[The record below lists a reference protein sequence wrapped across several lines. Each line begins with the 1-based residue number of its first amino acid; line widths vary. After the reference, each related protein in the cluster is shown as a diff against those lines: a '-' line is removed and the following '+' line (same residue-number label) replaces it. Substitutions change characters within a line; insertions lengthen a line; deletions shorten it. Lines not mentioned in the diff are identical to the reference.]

1 MIIHTLTSN
10 GIVLN
15 KITQVKYSANFLA
28 YINYSIN
35 VNCDYI
41 IMKGNQDMISTE
53 FFQKNNF
60 INPNLD
66 HIAWTVTD
74 YF

>member
-1 MIIHTLTSN
+1 MTIHIPTSN

-15 KITQVKYSANFLA
+15 KIMHVKYSANFLA

-35 VNCDYI
+35 VKYDYI

-53 FFQKNNF
+53 FFQNK
-60 INPNLD
+60 
-66 HIAWTVTD
+66 
-74 YF
+74 